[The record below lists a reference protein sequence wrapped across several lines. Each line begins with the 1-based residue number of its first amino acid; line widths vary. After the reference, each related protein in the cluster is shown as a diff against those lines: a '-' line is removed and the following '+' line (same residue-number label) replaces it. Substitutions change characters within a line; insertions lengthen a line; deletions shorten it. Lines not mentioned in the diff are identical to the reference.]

1 MFDVG
6 FIVLRE
12 VVVYIRR
19 ESGAA
24 RGLGEEGEREEV
36 MRVQSR
42 LRSGLIPSITETR
55 SLPQHTWPRLRQP
68 SKRSSGGSKERACA
82 AKGMLFRGR
91 DSGTA
96 GQCSYALAPFY
107 HSSTGGRKFAG
118 QCGEPDGCNN
128 HKRGN

>member
-6 FIVLRE
+6 LIVLRE

-42 LRSGLIPSITETR
+42 LRGGLIPSITETR
-55 SLPQHTWPRLRQP
+55 SLQQHTRPRLRQP
-68 SKRSSGGSKERACA
+68 SKRSSGGSKERASA
-82 AKGMLFRGR
+82 AKGMLFRGQ
-91 DSGTA
+91 DSRGVLL
-96 GQCSYALAPFY
+96 CSRAFLP
-107 HSSTGGRKFAG
+107 
-118 QCGEPDGCNN
+118 
-128 HKRGN
+128 

>member
-6 FIVLRE
+6 LIVLRE

-42 LRSGLIPSITETR
+42 LRSGLIPSITDLDR
-55 SLPQHTWPRLRQP
+55 F
-68 SKRSSGGSKERACA
+68 GSIRDRGTASHRNDRAAA
-82 AKGMLFRGR
+82 AKKEPVQRKACYFADR
-91 DSGTA
+91 TA
-96 GQCSYALAPFY
+96 GECSYALAPFY